1 MDMLFFLKSQILHLF
16 KLLFASKRTLSF
28 MILIIVLSFSSS
40 TTPKTR
46 FSTTSLLIKL
56 INNNSRLYRYSKYS
70 SPPENYRQSKVKK
83 ELCILR
89 EALYDDVDSC
99 G

>member
-16 KLLFASKRTLSF
+16 KLLFASKRTLSS

-56 INNNSRLYRYSKYS
+56 INNSKLYKYSKYS
-70 SPPENYRQSKVKK
+70 SPPENYRQSKVKR